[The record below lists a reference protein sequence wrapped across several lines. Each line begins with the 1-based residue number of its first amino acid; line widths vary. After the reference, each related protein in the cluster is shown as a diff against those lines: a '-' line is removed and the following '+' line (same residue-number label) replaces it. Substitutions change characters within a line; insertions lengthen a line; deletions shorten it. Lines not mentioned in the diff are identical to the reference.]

1 MSERSRPD
9 VRPVVRQPWLDPLV
23 RLADDQFRI
32 PGTNVRFG
40 LDALLGAVFPVA
52 GDSVTT
58 ALAAWIVVVAWREGA
73 PPALLARMVGNVA
86 VDALVGAIPVLGD
99 WFDVVYR
106 ANRKNHTLLRDFQA
120 RRYPETRT
128 APISDRDASPAPV
141 VKWILPILIGVLGML
156 LLIPLAVA
164 VLIGYW
170 IAQ

>member
-1 MSERSRPD
+1 MTETSRPET
-9 VRPVVRQPWLDPLV
+9 RPALRQPWLDPLV

-40 LDALLGAVFPVA
+40 LDALLGAIFPVA

-73 PPALLARMVGNVA
+73 PPALLARMVSNVA
-86 VDALVGAIPVLGD
+86 VDALIGAIPILGD

-120 RRYPETRT
+120 RRYSDTRT
-128 APISDRDASPAPV
+128 PAVSPDASRAA
-141 VKWILPILIGVLGML
+141 VKWVLPLLVVVLGVL

-164 VLIGYW
+164 ILIGYW

>member
-1 MSERSRPD
+1 MTEPSPPE
-9 VRPVVRQPWLDPLV
+9 VRPAVRQPWLDPLV

-40 LDALLGAVFPVA
+40 LDALLGALFPVA

-58 ALAAWIVVVAWREGA
+58 ALAAWIVVVAWRDGA
-73 PPALLARMVGNVA
+73 PPALLARMVTNVA
-86 VDALVGAIPVLGD
+86 VDVLVGSVPVLGD

-120 RRYPETRT
+120 RRYSESHTSVS
-128 APISDRDASPAPV
+128 ARDASRVAV
-141 VKWILPILIGVLGML
+141 VKWVLPILLVVLGLL